1 LTNLFFYFKSYKL
14 KMQVALNDE
23 NVSPLDATLESVM
36 PGVHQRF
43 VALDGTLKTL
53 DWKIVSG
60 FEKLDTID
68 TKVDGM
74 ADHFNYLQAN
84 NQERNG
90 NYADHLRTLAARL
103 RAGDG
108 SSPPPFLPPTRPQ
121 QVQQQSPSCV
131 GDNQPPPSPADAASG
146 RRHRMVLKHYS
157 IHRCLTNGMD

>member
-1 LTNLFFYFKSYKL
+1 
-14 KMQVALNDE
+14 MQVALNDE

-43 VALDGTLKTL
+43 VAMDSTLKTL
-53 DWKIVSG
+53 DRKIVSG
-60 FEKLDTID
+60 FEKLD

-84 NQERNG
+84 NRERDG
-90 NYADHLRTLAARL
+90 NYADLLRTLAARL

-108 SSPPPFLPPTRPQ
+108 SSPPPFSPPTRPQQ

-146 RRHRMVLKHYS
+146 RRH
-157 IHRCLTNGMD
+157 

>member
-1 LTNLFFYFKSYKL
+1 LTNLFFYFKSYKS
-14 KMQVALNDE
+14 KMQVALNDK
-23 NVSPLDATLESVM
+23 NVSPLDAALESVM

-43 VALDGTLKTL
+43 LSMDGTLKTL
-53 DWKIVSG
+53 DRKIVSG
-60 FEKLDTID
+60 FEKLDNID

-84 NQERNG
+84 NQECDG

-108 SSPPPFLPPTRPQ
+108 SSPPPFSPPTRPQ
-121 QVQQQSPSCV
+121 QQVQQQLPSRV

-146 RRHRMVLKHYS
+146 RRH
-157 IHRCLTNGMD
+157 